1 MGFGRQ
7 NSIWTV
13 IQNER
18 KNRLKSLDNILNKV
32 TKGSQKDM
40 IFEVNEKI
48 INLRKP
54 LLIESTKTE
63 LDYIFNT
70 TIDPEGREV
79 KNVIKMMIED
89 GLMMAI
95 PGGSDGYINFL
106 QPFLSIIKKEKSY
119 FSQIN
124 V

>member
-1 MGFGRQ
+1 
-7 NSIWTV
+7 
-13 IQNER
+13 
-18 KNRLKSLDNILNKV
+18 
-32 TKGSQKDM
+32 M

-70 TIDPEGREV
+70 TIDPVGREV

-119 FSQIN
+119 YSQIN